1 MANGYAIV
9 MLHDL
14 VRSGFATAHRENVGA
29 GQRVVGVTRL
39 RITDAG
45 RRAVAE

>member
-1 MANGYAIV
+1 
-9 MLHDL
+9 L
-14 VRSGFATAHRENVGA
+14 VRNGFATAHRQNVGA

-45 RRAVAE
+45 R